1 MKQVIELAKRNCR
14 LYLRNRGAV
23 FSSMLTMIIV
33 IAVMLVFLGDMN
45 VNGITNA
52 FFNGNV
58 TDEVRKNAE
67 AYVFWWTAAGVLSVN
82 SLMVVLTVLSTM
94 IADTENGII
103 RSFYTSP
110 VERWKISAGYVS
122 SAWICST
129 AFAVVTMLVSVVIA
143 MALGFDIAVKDIA
156 VSVLYASANAFMY
169 SGLFYIIAVFI
180 KSSHTYSGFGT
191 TIGTL
196 CGFLGGIY
204 LPAGSLPEGVLSVLK
219 CLPVLHGTA
228 LIRQSLTNEAQNT
241 LFAGMSEKYFEALEN
256 EMGVKIAFGDFVLNS
271 QTELAILLICGIIFL
286 GVGAVILKSKKIGE

>member
-1 MKQVIELAKRNCR
+1 MKQVAELTKRNCI
-14 LYLRNRGAV
+14 LYLRNRSAV

-45 VNGITNA
+45 VSGITSS
-52 FFNGNV
+52 FFGDNV
-58 TDEVRKNAE
+58 TDEVTKNAE
-67 AYVFWWTAAGVLSVN
+67 AYVFWWTVAGVLSVN
-82 SLMVVLTVLSTM
+82 SLMVVLTVLSPM

-103 RSFYTSP
+103 QSFYTSP
-110 VERWKISAGYVS
+110 VARWKISAGYVS
-122 SAWICST
+122 AAWICSS
-129 AFAVVTMLVSVVIA
+129 AFAVVTMLGAVIIA
-143 MALGFDIAVKDIA
+143 AIMGFDITFKDMV

-169 SGLFYIIAVFI
+169 AGMLYPIAVFI
-180 KSSHTYSGFGT
+180 KNTNAYSGFGT

-228 LIRQSLTNEAQNT
+228 LIRQSLTNEAQNI
-241 LFAGMSEKYFEALEN
+241 LFSGMTEEYFEALEN
-256 EMGVKIAFGDFVLNS
+256 AMGVKISFGDLVLNS

-286 GVGAVILKSKKIGE
+286 VVGAVVLKRKTDR